1 MAHDRKSA
9 KNTWKRVL
17 ADSANAKHRFGFAGE
32 FGSAIKSAPKLS
44 DLWFIEFTPVS
55 GGSKTDTSRISALAK
70 SVSPI
75 TIATATMPIDAYG
88 KRIYIPTR
96 VDFPE
101 VGITMYDTVDGK
113 MFDIA
118 ESIYS
123 KFFKNQDAKFT
134 GANAE
139 QVLTDSHA
147 YGRKIPDPSKHE
159 YYHQHFEKITIYHF
173 FGSLDAGY
181 KGSIHSDTTNLYGA
195 RAHAEQGSKR
205 TGYVQKIE
213 LVNPLVTNI
222 TFSPSDYSVTDLRT
236 MDFSCQ
242 PENIIIGSPDSVLFP
257 DWMTLGMDYMLDEL
271 SPQMQRKNLDEIY
284 KPPKFKFGDEE
295 KELGKKSR
303 EDGTE
308 EYVDSLGNKRENVF
322 GDGKSKRDQA
332 KSLTDP
338 LRIED
343 QKDQDTNRKINEL
356 MTLYNA
362 QVQNPNEQGNEA
374 LAAALK
380 SRIGVIDAARA
391 NKFSKESSKT
401 YRDTFNQRDSQYEGT
416 YTNPDIPGF
425 GGIGNSN
432 PPKNQYP
439 QYTTDLGTS
448 MIQELIGSFFGKR
461 KFDTNNITGAIVNTI
476 ISGGGNTSNRRISGT
491 TTTDSMTNSNR
502 GAYATTVEANKP
514 IVTQKVP
521 VFKTDSA
528 PGNYGVSPVIK
539 DKFK

>member
-75 TIATATMPIDAYG
+75 TISTATAPIDAYG

-159 YYHQHFEKITIYHF
+159 YYHQHFEKITVYHF
-173 FGSLDAGY
+173 FGNLAM
-181 KGSIHSDTTNLYGA
+181 KTTPPSVQDPKLSGA
-195 RAHAEQGSKR
+195 RSHAEQGSER

-222 TFSPSDYSVTDLRT
+222 TFSPSDYSVTELRT

-271 SPQMQRKNLDEIY
+271 SPQMQRKDLDEIY
-284 KPPKFKFGDEE
+284 KSPKFKFDDG
-295 KELGKKSR
+295 KEFGLGKKSR
-303 EDGTE
+303 EDGNE
-308 EYVDSLGNKRENVF
+308 NYEDSLGKKRTNEF
-322 GDGKSKRDQA
+322 GDDEHKRTQA

-448 MIQELIGSFFGKR
+448 MIQELIGSFFGNR
-461 KFDTNNITGAIVNTI
+461 KFDTNNITGAIVNNLIGNTGNSAMRQ
-476 ISGGGNTSNRRISGT
+476 ISGSVL
-491 TTTDSMTNSNR
+491 TDGMTNSNR

-521 VFKTDSA
+521 VFKSDSA
-528 PGNYGVSPVIK
+528 PGNYGVSKAITRK
-539 DKFK
+539 LL

>member
-32 FGSAIKSAPKLS
+32 FGSAIKSVPKLS

-123 KFFKNQDAKFT
+123 KFFKNQDAKVT

-173 FGSLDAGY
+173 FGSLDAQE
-181 KGSIHSDTTNLYGA
+181 SSPNQNSNNDLYGA
-195 RAHAEQGSKR
+195 RAHAEQGSER

-284 KPPKFKFGDEE
+284 KPPKF
-295 KELGKKSR
+295 GKDGSEQSDKSR
-303 EDGTE
+303 ESISKWATINRDTGELNKYDSFDQE
-308 EYVDSLGNKRENVF
+308 EITTDS
-322 GDGKSKRDQA
+322 
-332 KSLTDP
+332 

-343 QKDQDTNRKINEL
+343 QKDKDTNRKINEL

-362 QVQNPNEQGNEA
+362 QVKNPNEQGNEA

-514 IVTQKVP
+514 ISTQKVP
-521 VFKTDSA
+521 VFKSDSA
-528 PGNYGVSPVIK
+528 PGNYGVSKAITRK
-539 DKFK
+539 L